1 MRAQVSGTST
11 IREEEE
17 GNNDTSSA
25 GGDQGPSAVTLSSSA
40 SSTSIADMVNF
51 MPKVTKLRADGA
63 SLHDIY
69 LSKKQDFWGKIIKA
83 QFKEEVSFS

>member
-1 MRAQVSGTST
+1 MTST
-11 IREEEE
+11 IREEGGGGEE
-17 GNNDTSSA
+17 DVVEDA
-25 GGDQGPSAVTLSSSA
+25 AAAPGGMLSSSA

-83 QFKEEVSFS
+83 QFKEEVSLLIPTSAM